1 MSKPI
6 YFPIPPPPTPSVAP
20 HVSPLTEKQSIMYQ
34 TVYDHFAKPDYKIPG
49 LEENAEL
56 MEEEKFWMSH
66 ECILRYLRASKWKTE
81 AAIHRMEDTL
91 KWRRSY
97 GLYTTLTSEHV
108 EPEAS
113 TGKQVIFGFTVD
125 GKPGYYMFPSRQNTE
140 ESPRQ
145 IEFVVW
151 ILERCIDMMPS
162 GVETVAL
169 FINFADKAKNP
180 SLGTA
185 RQFLNI
191 LQNHYPER
199 LGVALIINVPFLVNA
214 FFKLVSPF
222 IDPITRE
229 KMKFNPGVVKD
240 GIVAADNV
248 MKDHWGGDC
257 EFVYEHEKYWP
268 AIDVMC
274 KERKKKFLEKW
285 RQLGGTMGIK
295 EIDYKV
301 EIDLVNEKIPATQ
314 DTIAVVDNEVPVEV
328 A

>member
-1 MSKPI
+1 
-6 YFPIPPPPTPSVAP
+6 
-20 HVSPLTEKQSIMYQ
+20 
-34 TVYDHFAKPDYKIPG
+34 
-49 LEENAEL
+49 
-56 MEEEKFWMSH
+56 
-66 ECILRYLRASKWKTE
+66 
-81 AAIHRMEDTL
+81 
-91 KWRRSY
+91 
-97 GLYTTLTSEHV
+97 
-108 EPEAS
+108 
-113 TGKQVIFGFTVD
+113 
-125 GKPGYYMFPSRQNTE
+125 
-140 ESPRQ
+140 
-145 IEFVVW
+145 
-151 ILERCIDMMPS
+151 MMPS
-162 GVETVAL
+162 GVEYASVSTFLTLLTGFHRTVAL

-229 KMKFNPGVVKD
+229 KMKFNPDVVKD

-257 EFVYEHEKYWP
+257 EFIYEHEKYWP
-268 AIDVMC
+268 AIDAMC

-285 RQLGGTMGIK
+285 RQLGGTIGIK
-295 EIDYKV
+295 ETDYKA
-301 EIDLVNEKIPATQ
+301 ETDLVNEKIPATQ